1 MVAAASAAA
10 LLPDAGCAACR
21 CVVVFLLAADVDA
34 AAGLLPAPVL
44 LLRIDAS
51 SLSRVLSV
59 VAIRR

>member
-1 MVAAASAAA
+1 
-10 LLPDAGCAACR
+10 
-21 CVVVFLLAADVDA
+21 
-34 AAGLLPAPVL
+34 LLPAPVL